1 MRLQHQ
7 LGMKDEYLEPATE
20 VSAEIKVKGSRFIA
34 RIVPVLSQDA
44 AKDVIRAVSKEHYDA
59 THNCTA
65 YRVGVGEPESRFND
79 DGEPNGTAGMP
90 ILRQL
95 EGADLTNVV
104 AVVTRYYG
112 GTKLGTGGLARAY
125 GDAAAEALAS
135 LQVRKRIVRT
145 AVRVRF
151 DYADTSPAMHTIGQF
166 DIKVKDSTYGNRTE
180 LQLGVRQSEADRF
193 SAAFVEALS
202 GRGEV
207 LAAGA

>member
-1 MRLQHQ
+1 
-7 LGMKDEYLEPATE
+7 MKDEYREPARE

-34 RIVPVLSQDA
+34 RIVPVLSQEDA
-44 AKDVIRAVSKEHYDA
+44 KEVIRLVSKEHYNA

-65 YRVGVGEPESRFND
+65 WRVGVGEPDSRFND

-125 GDAAAEALAS
+125 GDAAAEALAGVT
-135 LQVRKRIVRT
+135 VRTCIVRT
-145 AVRVRF
+145 SLRVLF

-166 DIKVKDSTYGNRTE
+166 DIKVEESLYGDRTE
-180 LQLGVRQSEADRF
+180 LHLAVRNSEAERF
-193 SAAFVEALS
+193 AAAFVEALS

-207 LAAGA
+207 ISDPES

>member
-1 MRLQHQ
+1 
-7 LGMKDEYLEPATE
+7 MKDEYREPARE

-34 RIVPVLSQDA
+34 RIVPVLSQEA
-44 AKDVIRAVSKEHYDA
+44 AKEIIRAVSKEHYNA

-65 YRVGVGEPESRFND
+65 WRIGAGEPESRFND

-95 EGADLTNVV
+95 EGAGLTNVV

-135 LQVRKRIVRT
+135 VQVRTRIIRRPV
-145 AVRVRF
+145 AVRF

-166 DIKVKDSTYGNRTE
+166 DIKVGESEYGDRTE
-180 LQLGVRQSEADRF
+180 LQLAVRQSEAEAF
-193 SAAFVEALS
+193 AAAFVEALS

-207 LAAGA
+207 ITEPDSSAD

>member
-1 MRLQHQ
+1 
-7 LGMKDEYLEPATE
+7 MKDEYREPATE

-34 RIVPVLSQDA
+34 RIVPVLSQDS
-44 AKDVIRAVSKEHYDA
+44 AKEAIRVVAKEHYNA

-65 YRVGVGEPESRFND
+65 WRIGAGEPDTRFND

-125 GDAAAEALAS
+125 GDAAAAALAGVK
-135 LQVRKRIVRT
+135 VRTRIVRRSL
-145 AVRVRF
+145 RVRF

-166 DIKVKDSTYGNRTE
+166 DVTVEDSTYGDRTE
-180 LQLGVRQSEADRF
+180 LKLAVRRSEAERF
-193 SAAFVEALS
+193 AEAFVEALS

-207 LAAGA
+207 IAGPRA